1 MGVIKVWTERFAA
14 IRPINMV
21 AINPGGAIDDSVIGH
36 NDVELRTPTF
46 WETGCLSPS
55 LMVFRF
61 GVKPVRAKFGLI

>member
-14 IRPINMV
+14 ICPINMA
-21 AINPGGAIDDSVIGH
+21 AINPRGANDDSVNGV

-55 LMVFRF
+55 LPVFRF
-61 GVKPVRAKFGLI
+61 GVKSVHAKFGII